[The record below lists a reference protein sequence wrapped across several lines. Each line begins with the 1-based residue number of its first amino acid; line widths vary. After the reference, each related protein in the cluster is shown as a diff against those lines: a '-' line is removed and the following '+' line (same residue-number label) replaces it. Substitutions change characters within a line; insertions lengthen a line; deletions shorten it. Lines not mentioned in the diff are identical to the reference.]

1 MPKGDAG
8 ILKYGADT
16 NGKLLVAAPA
26 TPQEPPIAFA
36 RLGILHLVHI
46 SIAAPGACGGISPT
60 LCLQELNRRS
70 LVSTGKWY
78 VGHDL
83 RLVGRYFGLLSFDSH
98 DIIILESNTI
108 SRQLGG
114 YLA

>member
-1 MPKGDAG
+1 MAKGDAG

-16 NGKLLVAAPA
+16 NGELLVAAPA

-36 RLGILHLVHI
+36 RLGVLHLVHVC
-46 SIAAPGACGGISPT
+46 IAALGAARIMAPA

-70 LVSTGKWY
+70 LVSTSEWY

-83 RLVGRYFGLLSFDSH
+83 RLVDRDFGFPSFARH
-98 DIIILESNTI
+98 DLIILESTSKANRT
-108 SRQLGG
+108 
-114 YLA
+114 